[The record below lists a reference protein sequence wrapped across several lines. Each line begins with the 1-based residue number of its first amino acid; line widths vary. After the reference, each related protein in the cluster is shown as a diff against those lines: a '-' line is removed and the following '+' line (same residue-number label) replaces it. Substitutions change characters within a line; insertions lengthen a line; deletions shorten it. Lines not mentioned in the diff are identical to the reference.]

1 MKKLELKRLIGL
13 FSIAVLLITLCSSC
27 EKTMADE
34 AESDQ
39 DAIEKY
45 DYISSVDQ
53 QMAASFDSINMPGLP
68 DCLANYLDS
77 LPAEAISES
86 ELNTLKFVR
95 EEEFLAH
102 DVYVALYEQF
112 NIPVFNNISKSESF
126 HTNMI
131 LALLQK
137 YDIDDP
143 AADHQPGVFVNTDLQ
158 EYYDQ
163 LIALGSTSVNDAIIV
178 GATIE
183 DLDIADIQT
192 HLEEDVDNEDI
203 TFVLTQLSKG
213 SRNHL
218 RAFNAH
224 LVFRD
229 ITYNAQFISQEYYDE
244 IVLSDWEVGGGI
256 CGVCP

>member
-13 FSIAVLLITLCSSC
+13 FSFAVLLIALSTSC
-27 EKTMADE
+27 EKSVANGTTADE
-34 AESDQ
+34 NAT
-39 DAIEKY
+39 EKY
-45 DYISSVDQ
+45 DYISSIDQ
-53 QMAASFDSINMPGLP
+53 QMAASLDSINVPGLP

-95 EEEFLAH
+95 EEELLAH
-102 DVYVALYEQF
+102 DVYVALYEQYA
-112 NIPVFNNISKSESF
+112 IPVFNNISKSESF

-137 YDIDDP
+137 YDIEDP
-143 AADHQPGVFVNTDLQ
+143 AADHQAGVFLNTELQ

-192 HLEEDVDNEDI
+192 HLETDVDNEDI
-203 TFVLTQLSKG
+203 VFVLNQLSKG

-244 IVLSDWEVGGGI
+244 IVQSDWEVGGGI
-256 CGVCP
+256 CSVCP